1 MAYGKIK
8 NGVIVYAPDTYESSV
23 IRIDGFNNDINLMKE
38 FGYKEVVES
47 GNKDDKYV
55 TKKVIEELEDKI
67 SIYYEVD
74 NSKEI
79 VEVIKA
85 SRIEK
90 TRANLAEYLE
100 LNPLY
105 SSVKDG
111 IELPYTVTLEKQT
124 QLTATMSDFIS
135 KALPYILQAL
145 FSGSAGGDFNS
156 FMDSLPFELS
166 WNSQGETCKK
176 WTYSEMFELKNEMMA
191 YVKPIV
197 EYQRYLEKLIT
208 NFSTQE
214 EVLDLD
220 ISFTRDKID
229 AYVEILRS
237 SSDYNNVKE
246 DIEETTES
254 SEEDTELSQED

>member
-1 MAYGKIK
+1 MTYGKIK

-135 KALPYILQAL
+135 KALPYILQVL

-166 WNSQGETCKK
+166 WNSQGDTCKNGLI
-176 WTYSEMFELKNEMMA
+176 LKCLN
-191 YVKPIV
+191 
-197 EYQRYLEKLIT
+197 
-208 NFSTQE
+208 
-214 EVLDLD
+214 
-220 ISFTRDKID
+220 
-229 AYVEILRS
+229 
-237 SSDYNNVKE
+237 
-246 DIEETTES
+246 
-254 SEEDTELSQED
+254 